1 MSGVISKVAEAVIP
15 SATEMYYTAVGALTA
30 TAAAVGALVCGTQG
44 ELGGASALGFAAIT
58 IGSLVIGDVIAQ
70 RLSR

>member
-30 TAAAVGALVCGTQG
+30 TAAAAGALVCGTQG
-44 ELGGASALGFAAIT
+44 ELGGATALGIT
-58 IGSLVIGDVIAQ
+58 VLLLGSLVVGDVIAQ